1 MKGRRTKGH
10 AIENSR
16 HFEEEALIDLGF
28 PFLYFSMD
36 FL

>member
-1 MKGRRTKGH
+1 MQCFEMKGRRTKGH

-28 PFLYFSMD
+28 LF
-36 FL
+36 